1 MFFAVLVEID
11 GEKCRYIGK
20 KPYICIADL
29 DESPEMKKIFISV
42 LWALLGA
49 SVLTA
54 AFAFYAINEGW
65 IGYMPPIEELQNP
78 INRYATQ
85 VYSSD
90 GKIMGTWNYN
100 RENRVLVDYTQ
111 LPPSLI
117 QALVATEDV
126 RFYDHSGIDF
136 YALGRA
142 VVKRGLFRQKSAGGG
157 STITQQLAKQ
167 LYSGTAHSVMERLL
181 QKPIEW
187 VIAVQL
193 ERNYTKDEILT
204 MYLNYFDF
212 LHNAVGI
219 KTASNTYFGKDPKD
233 LTVNEAATLVG
244 LCKNPSYYN
253 PVRYRERSQERRNVV
268 LGQMQKAGYLTDEQY
283 QRYVAEPL
291 KLNFHVSDHK
301 DGVAVY
307 FRDFLRRY
315 MMAKK
320 PERSD
325 YPSWN
330 MVKYHQD
337 SINWET
343 DPLYGWCNKN
353 FKRNGDPYNVYTDG
367 LKVYTT
373 IDSRMQEYAEQAA
386 REHIVKYLQPAFDK
400 ENRGRK
406 SAPYSGNLSAEQVN
420 KILMRSVR
428 QCERYRVLKASGA
441 SEDEIIKSFNTKT
454 DMSVFT
460 YHGERDTVMTP
471 LDSIRY
477 YKSFLRCGFMSM
489 CPQNGHVKAYV
500 GGLDFM
506 HFAYDMCT
514 EGRRQVGSTIKPFL
528 YSLAMEN
535 GFSPCDEAPN
545 VQETYMVGGRAWTP
559 RNGSQA
565 RYGEMVTLKW
575 GLQQS
580 NNWISAYLMS
590 KLNPQAFVTLL
601 REYGINNPEIHPSMA
616 LCLGPCDITVSEMV
630 SAYTAFANRGIRTSP
645 MYVTKIVDNEGNLLA
660 QFQPRM
666 NEVISEE
673 SANKMLYMLKAVV
686 EGGTA
691 SRLRYKYNITGDIAG
706 KTGTTNNNSD
716 AWFMGITPTLVSG
729 CWVGG
734 EDRDIHF
741 TMTSMGQGAAGALPI
756 WAYYMRRVYADKRL
770 GYNEKA
776 VFDLPSGYNPCQ
788 YDDSGLEDLSE
799 DEFEEIFE

>member
-1 MFFAVLVEID
+1 MMKWFVRFLWTLLILV
-11 GEKCRYIGK
+11 
-20 KPYICIADL
+20 
-29 DESPEMKKIFISV
+29 V
-42 LWALLGA
+42 LGA
-49 SVLTA
+49 AT
-54 AFAFYAINEGW
+54 AFYAIDQGW
-65 IGYMPPIEELQNP
+65 IGYMPPIEDLQNP

-90 GKIMGTWNYN
+90 GKLLGTWNYN
-100 RENRVLVDYTQ
+100 RENRVLVDYTK
-111 LPPSLI
+111 LSPALV

-126 RFYDHSGIDF
+126 RFYEHSGIDF

-142 VVKRGLFRQKSAGGG
+142 IVKRGIMGQKSAGGG

-167 LYSGTAHSVMERLL
+167 LYSEHAKTTMERVL

-187 VIAVQL
+187 VIAVKL
-193 ERNYTKDEILT
+193 ERNYTKDEIIT

-219 KTASNTYFGKDPKD
+219 KTASNTYFSKEPKD

-253 PVRYRERSQERRNVV
+253 PVRNPERSRERRNVV
-268 LGQMQKAGYLTDEQY
+268 LGQMVKAGVLSQADYDKY
-283 QRYVAEPL
+283 SAEPMQL
-291 KLNFHVSDHK
+291 HFHVSDHK
-301 DGVAVY
+301 DGIATY

-320 PERSD
+320 PERAL
-325 YPSWN
+325 YASWN
-330 MVKYHQD
+330 MVKYCVD

-353 FKRNGDPYNVYTDG
+353 KKKNGEPYSIYTDG
-367 LKVYTT
+367 LRVHTT
-373 IDSRMQEYAEQAA
+373 IDSRMQKYAEQAVEKHVA
-386 REHIVKYLQPAFDK
+386 KYLQPAFDK
-400 ENRGRK
+400 ANLK
-406 SAPYSGNLSAEQVN
+406 KPNAPYSKDLSSAQVS

-428 QCERYRVLKASGA
+428 QCERYRALKENNASDA
-441 SEDEIIKSFNTKT
+441 EIQKSFHTPVR
-454 DMSVFT
+454 MSIFT
-460 YHGERDTVMTP
+460 YHGEVDTTMTP
-471 LDSIRY
+471 IDSIKY
-477 YKSFLRCGFMSM
+477 YKSFLRTGFLSI

-500 GGLDFM
+500 GGLNFS
-506 HFAYDMCT
+506 HFAYDMAM
-514 EGRRQVGSTIKPFL
+514 EGRRQVGSTIKPLL

-545 VQETYMVGGRAWTP
+545 VQQTYMVAGKPWTP
-559 RNGSQA
+559 RNSGRA
-565 RYGEMVTLKW
+565 RYGQMVTLKW

-590 KLNPQAFVTLL
+590 KLNPQAFVDLL
-601 REYGINNPEIHPSMA
+601 RQYGISNPEIHPSMS
-616 LCLGPCDITVSEMV
+616 LCLGPCEITVGEMA
-630 SAYTAFANRGIRTSP
+630 SAYTAFVNHGIRAAH
-645 MYVTKIVDNEGNLLA
+645 MFVTRIEDGEGNLIA

-686 EGGTA
+686 DGGTA
-691 SRLRYKYNITGDIAG
+691 GRLRHKYEMKGEIGG

-716 AWFMGITPTLVSG
+716 AWFVGITPSLVSV

-734 EDRDIHF
+734 DDRDIHF
-741 TMTSMGQGAAGALPI
+741 DSMDMGQGATMALPVF
-756 WAYYMRRVYADKRL
+756 AYYMQQIYADPQI
-770 GYNEKA
+770 GINENA
-776 VFDLPSGYNPCQ
+776 VFDMPEGYDPCS
-788 YDDSGLEDLSE
+788 YLDDALGDNEI
-799 DEFEEIFE
+799 EEIFE